1 MAQDNHDHGLAH
13 DLAVMRRRRVIGGL
27 AVLGAGAGVAL
38 FARGAFGDEAEVTGT
53 GPDGMC
59 VQSTAETQG
68 PFPSDGSNA
77 VGGTTSNVPAEA
89 GVQRSDIRPSFG
101 AMTPVADGIAMT
113 MTVQVVNVGGSCA
126 PLAGRAVYVWHCDA
140 AGKYS
145 IYETPD
151 SNYLRG
157 VGVTDAA
164 GRVTF
169 TSILPGCYAGR
180 WPHVHLEVFADVAS
194 ATAGS
199 AGGVISQLAFPGE
212 PLAGLYAGDA
222 RYAASV
228 GNLAALTLAWDG
240 IFADNT
246 PAQLTAQTFVLTGDG
261 AGLVAAA
268 VVGVAG

>member
-1 MAQDNHDHGLAH
+1 MTQDNHDHGLAQ
-13 DLAVMRRRRVIGGL
+13 DLAVMRRRRVI

-38 FARGAFGDEAEVTGT
+38 FARGALGSEADVTGS
-53 GPDGMC
+53 GPDGTC
-59 VQSTAETQG
+59 VQATAEMQG

-77 VGGTTSNVPAEA
+77 VGGSTSNVLVEA

-101 AMTPVADGIAMT
+101 AMTPVADGIEMT
-113 MTVQVVNVGGSCA
+113 MTLQVVNVDKSCA

-140 AGKYS
+140 AGRYS
-145 IYETPD
+145 IYEAAEA
-151 SNYLRG
+151 NYLRG
-157 VGVTDAA
+157 VGVTDAE

-199 AGGVISQLAFPGE
+199 AAGIISQLAFPGE
-212 PLAGLYAGDA
+212 PLVGLYAGDA
-222 RYAASV
+222 RYAVSV
-228 GNLAALTLAWDG
+228 GNLADLSLAGDW

-246 PAQLTAQTFVLTGDG
+246 PAQLSAQTFVLTGDV
-261 AGLVAAA
+261 AGLQATA